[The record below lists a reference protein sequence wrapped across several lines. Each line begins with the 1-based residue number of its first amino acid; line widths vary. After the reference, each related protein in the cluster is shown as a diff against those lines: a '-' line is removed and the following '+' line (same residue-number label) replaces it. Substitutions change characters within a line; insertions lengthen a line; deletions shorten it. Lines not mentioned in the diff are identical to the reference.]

1 MEQGQKGRP
10 RSESARR
17 AILEATRDL
26 LTDVGYEALSFQEIA
41 SMAGVGK
48 QTVYRWWPSKPA
60 IIAEAVMDG
69 YLQLPETSIPN
80 TGSLDADL
88 KQWLGQVTEL
98 FADPLAL
105 SIARALATATSED
118 EDDGVRLYGLLAN
131 PVRGALIERL
141 EAGKAADQLRA
152 EASVIAIAD
161 ALQGAVLFR
170 IIARL
175 PTLEDP
181 AGLVDVLVGTHQ
193 KIEPSGS

>member
-80 TGSLDADL
+80 TGSLDVDL
-88 KQWLGQVTEL
+88 KQWLVQVTEL